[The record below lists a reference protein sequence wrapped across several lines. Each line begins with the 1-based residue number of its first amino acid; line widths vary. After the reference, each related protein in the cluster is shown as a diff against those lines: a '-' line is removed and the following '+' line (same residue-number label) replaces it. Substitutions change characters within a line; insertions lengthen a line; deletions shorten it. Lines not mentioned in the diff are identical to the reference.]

1 MQVVLLQ
8 SDGLEC
14 HALQFVHRS
23 SISSE
28 EVATTVYCL
37 DASDPF
43 WWAFPLLNSS
53 DLEFIAATVN
63 RFLTDSLGQNV
74 PSSMLTSS
82 DPAADLERAAD
93 EGCLFGSIPLA
104 PPQALASHDLPLC
117 GYQGIKSIE
126 RTGEDGVKVTLR
138 FLRVGL
144 NPSIVN
150 LVILGIGPGLIA
162 SAIAWALGEAVGK
175 YYLLWL
181 GLCALGGFGSLSL
194 SKKVQVKQ
202 TSQLTV
208 GSREWSLV
216 QCVPTLARASGQRY
230 ESVQKGLLTDLT
242 GAKVCMHISNLHTC
256 TALIPVTILQ
266 CGELSEN
273 MALRFRACGCSCMTC
288 CAGIHI

>member
-1 MQVVLLQ
+1 MQVVRLQ
-8 SDGLEC
+8 SDGMEC

-23 SISSE
+23 STSSE

-43 WWAFPLLNSS
+43 WWEFPLLNSS

-63 RFLTDSLGQNV
+63 RFLADSLGQNV
-74 PSSMLTSS
+74 PPSMLTSF

-117 GYQGIKSIE
+117 GHQGIKSIE

-138 FLRVGL
+138 FFRLGL
-144 NPSIVN
+144 NSPIVN

-181 GLCALGGFGSLSL
+181 GLCAGVLGSLSL
-194 SKKVQVKQ
+194 SKKVQLKQ

-208 GSREWSLV
+208 GRREWSLV

-230 ESVQKGLLTDLT
+230 ESVQKGLLTDLI
-242 GAKVCMHISNLHTC
+242 GAKVCMLISNFHTC

-266 CGELSEN
+266 CGVLSEN
-273 MALRFRACGCSCMTC
+273 IALRFRDCGCSCMTS